1 MNEILNELEILH
13 KQLSEDHKELSALQI
28 NPSNSAVISVKTQN
42 YNNVED
48 DKNIKNKNNLDD
60 LL

>member
-1 MNEILNELEILH
+1 MNKILNELEILH

-28 NPSNSAVISVKTQN
+28 NSSNTAVISVKNQI
-42 YNNVED
+42 NNDED
-48 DKNIKNKNNLDD
+48 FRNIKNKNNSDD